1 MHIAPTVAIASATT
15 GVFAGLALLADR
27 KGRWIVAAFLSL
39 RRGGRRY
46 RLGLDVG
53 PLKTLPAVQQRR
65 GGIQIRADQIALLLG
80 IKPRRNAGR
89 TNEVAEHHRDMP
101 TLANGFRCGIK
112 VDVAGVAVR
121 RGIQGPERTAA

>member
-80 IKPRRNAGR
+80 IKP
-89 TNEVAEHHRDMP
+89 
-101 TLANGFRCGIK
+101 TLANGFRCGH
-112 VDVAGVAVR
+112 
-121 RGIQGPERTAA
+121 